1 MPSKPSHLR
10 VTAPDEKP
18 AEPVV
23 PLTIEQAA
31 EADDQLA
38 LLVALRARLAKAC
51 QDEDTPARDLA
62 ALSRRLVDVS
72 QDIRTLRAQLQEEKE
87 GEPDGSGTEDAPWA
101 EGAI

>member
-10 VTAPDEKP
+10 MTAPDEKP

-31 EADDQLA
+31 AADDQLA
-38 LLVALRARLAKAC
+38 LLIALRSRLATAC
-51 QDEDTPARDLA
+51 QNEETPARDLA

-72 QDIRTLRAQLQEEKE
+72 QDIRTLRAQLQEEE
-87 GEPDGSGTEDAPWA
+87 GEPDGGDTEDAPWSA
-101 EGAI
+101 GAI

>member
-10 VTAPDEKP
+10 MTAPDEKP
-18 AEPVV
+18 VEPVV

-51 QDEDTPARDLA
+51 QDEATPARDLA

-72 QDIRTLRAQLQEEKE
+72 QDIQTLTAQLQEE
-87 GEPDGSGTEDAPWA
+87 GDEPDGGDTEDAPWSA
-101 EGAI
+101 GAI